1 MFFATSSTPP
11 NGVIR
16 IFAIFFLLLF
26 PLRFINGFE
35 SFLLLFIFF
44 ISDCL
49 VITLSLAFFLATTFV
64 FLLLS
69 IFLLF
74 RCLA

>member
-26 PLRFINGFE
+26 SLEFINEFE
-35 SFLLLFIFF
+35 SFLLLFI
-44 ISDCL
+44 IKIKL
-49 VITLSLAFFLATTFV
+49 VQNQKKEGKHND
-64 FLLLS
+64 
-69 IFLLF
+69 
-74 RCLA
+74 